1 MSRFSCSSFARST
14 HTVPVVVVVPAA
26 PVVPT
31 APAVADVELVDALP
45 IRSSICADNLAITA
59 LSTLADALAEAAAG
73 VVADGV
79 WVDGFVCVMEPVMP
93 LWADALAASS
103 SPTRL

>member
-1 MSRFSCSSFARST
+1 M
-14 HTVPVVVVVPAA
+14 PVVVVVPAA

-31 APAVADVELVDALP
+31 APAVADVELADALP

-59 LSTLADALAEAAAG
+59 PSTFPDALAEAAAG
-73 VVADGV
+73 VVVGIGSVAVVDGGVWLDGV
-79 WVDGFVCVMEPVMP
+79 VCVMEPVMP
-93 LWADALAASS
+93 LCADALAASS